1 MLIFNYSSKKKMQ
14 GSIGK
19 ALNYAETSFFG
30 PEYLADGILIGSNRP
45 SITGIRNDKGGKARE
60 FFAQVTMKNGKIH
73 SVK

>member
-1 MLIFNYSSKKKMQ
+1 MLIFNYASKKKLQ
-14 GSIGK
+14 ESIGK

-30 PEYLADGILIGSNRP
+30 PEYRDDGLLIGSNRP
-45 SITGIRNDKGGKARE
+45 SITKIRNDKGGIARE